1 MQPPWLL
8 RRWEKKMDPKQRCG
22 TIAIVGQPNVGKS
35 TLLNYFVGTKLSITS
50 RKAQTTRYQLLGIHT
65 DKDAQY
71 IFVDT
76 PGYQLKHLNMLN
88 RGLNKTVQQALK
100 DVDVI
105 LFLIEPGLLDETDKR
120 ILNMIPQEKP
130 IVLAINKVDL
140 LKDKNKL
147 LHFIKK
153 LDEINRFETIVPT
166 SVKKDNNLQPLM
178 TALKDFLP
186 KQDFIFSEDELT
198 DKSERFLSAEIVR
211 EKVFRLTGQELPYSI
226 AVEIENFEIIDG
238 VRRIFTAIIVDRDSH
253 KPMIIGKHGKRLKD
267 ISTSARMDMEK
278 LFGGKVWLEI
288 WVKVQKGW
296 ADDQRALKSLGL

>member
-8 RRWEKKMDPKQRCG
+8 RRWERKMDPKQRCG

-140 LKDKNKL
+140 LKDKNE
-147 LHFIKK
+147 FI
-153 LDEINRFETIVPT
+153 EHCFE
-166 SVKKDNNLQPLM
+166 KY
-178 TALKDFLP
+178 
-186 KQDFIFSEDELT
+186 
-198 DKSERFLSAEIVR
+198 KSE
-211 EKVFRLTGQELPYSI
+211 
-226 AVEIENFEIIDG
+226 
-238 VRRIFTAIIVDRDSH
+238 
-253 KPMIIGKHGKRLKD
+253 
-267 ISTSARMDMEK
+267 
-278 LFGGKVWLEI
+278 
-288 WVKVQKGW
+288 
-296 ADDQRALKSLGL
+296 

>member
-147 LHFIKK
+147 LHFIKE

-226 AVEIENFEIIDG
+226 AVEIEKFEIIDG

>member
-8 RRWEKKMDPKQRCG
+8 RRWERKMDPKQRCG

-147 LHFIKK
+147 LHFIKE

-226 AVEIENFEIIDG
+226 AVEIEKFEIIDG